1 MDMYLFQK
9 RFPDKF
15 MKGDIQHI
23 CLAEDDPDDYLF
35 FSDILMEI
43 NSSIKL
49 TWFQTCEDLLA
60 YLKTGSNLPCLIV
73 LDMNMPKMDGQTC
86 LVSIKKELELR
97 HIPVIILS
105 TAGQPTTINLAYKAG
120 AFKYYHKPNSFDE
133 IRKVISEILATP
145 ITQFDLK
152 EK

>member
-1 MDMYLFQK
+1 MK
-9 RFPDKF
+9 RE
-15 MKGDIQHI
+15 IQHI

-35 FSDILMEI
+35 FSDILKEI
-43 NSSIKL
+43 NSAIKL
-49 TWFQTCEDLLA
+49 TWFKTGEDLLA
-60 YLKTGSNLPCLIV
+60 FLKTGSNLPCLIV

-105 TAGQPTTINLAYKAG
+105 TTGQPTTINLAYQSG
-120 AFKYYHKPNSFDE
+120 AYKYYYKPNSIDE
-133 IRKVISEILATP
+133 IRKVISEILASP

-152 EK
+152 GK